1 MVSIEPV
8 GHFTKTTYYLVSNLC
23 SGLGVVP
30 ISFPNTEICL
40 DGTATSIKKEESM
53 RTRKTLLISFITILA
68 LFLGTHTALA
78 KNTDFVS
85 DLNLTK
91 AQIKKLGEIVE
102 TFSAEEL
109 ELNAKIENTRTAL
122 AQELRKADRWDSEA
136 KNRASAKIVNRQIKT
151 LTALGGDMLKLRVAY
166 FLKAKDVFTEEQR
179 VIILSKLT
187 EFHMDLPDSYS
198 YYLELDLPALDL
210 DLTSA
215 QVKKLLQYRADMEI
229 RSIKHELALQYKLL
243 DLRDEL
249 LSPERDPK
257 KVNKL
262 ITAIAD
268 IGAKIVENK
277 VSHILRAKDVL
288 TVEQKMAL
296 FHMMVIVGQ

>member
-1 MVSIEPV
+1 MQ
-8 GHFTKTTYYLVSNLC
+8 
-23 SGLGVVP
+23 
-30 ISFPNTEICL
+30 
-40 DGTATSIKKEESM
+40 
-53 RTRKTLLISFITILA
+53 TRKA
-68 LFLGTHTALA
+68 LFISIITVFALVIGASTAMA
-78 KNTDFVS
+78 GNTDFVS
-85 DLNLTK
+85 NLDLTK
-91 AQIKKLGEIVE
+91 AQIGKLGKIVE
-102 TFSAEEL
+102 TFSTKQLAL
-109 ELNAKIENTRTAL
+109 EAKIDNTSMAL
-122 AQELRKADRWDSEA
+122 AKELRKADRWDSEA

>member
-1 MVSIEPV
+1 MQ
-8 GHFTKTTYYLVSNLC
+8 
-23 SGLGVVP
+23 
-30 ISFPNTEICL
+30 
-40 DGTATSIKKEESM
+40 
-53 RTRKTLLISFITILA
+53 TRKIWLITFITILG
-68 LFLGTHTALA
+68 LFLGTNTALA

-91 AQIKKLGEIVE
+91 EQIGKLEKIVE
-102 TFSAEEL
+102 TFSAKEL
-109 ELNAKIENTRTAL
+109 ELNAKIENTRMAL
-122 AQELRKADRWDSEA
+122 GQEMRKADRWDSEA
-136 KNRASAKIVNRQIKT
+136 KNRTSAKIVNRQIKT
-151 LTALGGDMLKLRVAY
+151 LAALGGDMLKLRVAY

-179 VIILSKLT
+179 IIILSRLT
-187 EFHMDLPDSYS
+187 GFEMDLPDSFS

-210 DLTSA
+210 DLTNA

-229 RSIKHELALQYKLL
+229 RSIKHELALDYKLL
-243 DLRDEL
+243 DLRAEL
-249 LSPERDPK
+249 LSPNRDPK

-268 IGAKIVENK
+268 IGIKIVDNK

-296 FHMMVIVGQ
+296 FHMMLLMGQ